1 MTLAEFLSS
10 PLPDTAT
17 LQTLAI
23 VFDTPLAQRMVNVH
37 AWYGDPR
44 CTVYQAATA
53 DGRWFHVA
61 DILPECI
68 REGGMYAA
76 GFARLNAAN
85 FVNVEVMPLADLE
98 IAEEPPAALEP
109 EEGPPPEPEPE
120 PVDPP
125 AE

>member
-10 PLPDTAT
+10 PLPDAAT

-23 VFDTPLAQRMVNVH
+23 VFDTALAQKMLNYH

-44 CTVYQAATA
+44 CTVFPAATA

-68 REGGMYAA
+68 REGGIYAA
-76 GFARLNAAN
+76 GFSKLNAEN
-85 FVNVEVMPLADLE
+85 FASVEVLPLADLE
-98 IAEEPPAALEP
+98 IASEPPAALVP
-109 EEGPPPEPEPE
+109 ENGPPPEPEPE
-120 PVDPP
+120 PESP
-125 AE
+125 

>member
-10 PLPDTAT
+10 PLPDAAT

-23 VFDTPLAQRMVNVH
+23 VFDTALAQKMLNYH

-44 CTVYQAATA
+44 CTVFPAATA

-61 DILPECI
+61 DILPECLTP
-68 REGGMYAA
+68 GGIYAA
-76 GFARLNAAN
+76 GFARLDAAN
-85 FVNVEVMPLADLE
+85 FVSVEVVPLADLE
-98 IAEEPPAALEP
+98 IAEEPPPALVP

-120 PVDPP
+120 PESP
-125 AE
+125 